1 MPQATG
7 AVHPS
12 YDLTRLG
19 VAGLSAHRSDEA
31 ATASRTT
38 GQYEFIV
45 VDKGLLLCELDTERF
60 VAPPGALVLVRPDM
74 RTAILSRSER
84 RTELRSLR
92 FTLTLPD
99 GVLPDPAAWPSARIL
114 TRDPLAQAL
123 VAHVFELLAVG
134 SPVHH
139 ALAKNGLRH
148 LLAVFLAAGQQ
159 SLDPLGLPPP
169 VEKALTYTKK
179 LWERNALRSPTL
191 EQLAA
196 AAGVSTGHLTR
207 LFRGSLGVAPLR
219 ALRRLRLER
228 AATELVTSRRTI
240 KEIAYDAGFGSQFHF
255 SRCFKKSFGRTP
267 SAFRGDSEERRLT
280 A

>member
-1 MPQATG
+1 MR
-7 AVHPS
+7 AV
-12 YDLTRLG
+12 
-19 VAGLSAHRSDEA
+19 LSSSA
-31 ATASRTT
+31 
-38 GQYEFIV
+38 
-45 VDKGLLLCELDTERF
+45 
-60 VAPPGALVLVRPDM
+60 
-74 RTAILSRSER
+74 R

-92 FTLTLPD
+92 FELDVPS
-99 GVLPDPAAWPSARIL
+99 GVLPDVATWPRARVL
-114 TRDPLAQAL
+114 TRDPLTQAL
-123 VAHVFELLAVG
+123 VAHVFELLGVG
-134 SPVHH
+134 SPTHA

-148 LLAVFLAAGQQ
+148 LLAVFLAAGEET
-159 SLDPLGLPPP
+159 LDPLGLPIP
-169 VEKALTYTKK
+169 VEKALSYTKK
-179 LWERNALRSPTL
+179 LWEQNALRSPSL

-240 KEIAYDAGFGSQFHF
+240 KEIAYQAGFGSQFHF

-267 SAFRGDSEERRLT
+267 SAFRGEPTPLS